1 MCAGRARAS
10 EERGCA
16 TKIISRIARLAY
28 RRPVNAADVQT
39 LMKFYEEGRRD
50 GGTFEAG
57 VQFALERMLVDP
69 DFLLRVYRDPKP
81 LSPQPTQPCSPQPYR
96 LSDLE
101 FASRLSFFL
110 WSSIPDDQLLTLA
123 EQRKLSDPAVL
134 EQQVKR
140 MLADPRASE
149 ALVNDFAAQWL
160 NLRRVAEVVVD
171 PERYPNYDLTLME
184 AFKRETELFVGST
197 LREDRSVLELL
208 ERRLH
213 VRQREARQALRH
225 SRHLRQPLPARV
237 VARQGPARR
246 AARAGRVVVDDVVSR
261 SHVAGASREIPAEQH
276 LRAADRRRRRR
287 ASIPILRRSS
297 RAGRPRR
304 FASGLPNIARIRRAR
319 AATP

>member
-1 MCAGRARAS
+1 M
-10 EERGCA
+10 
-16 TKIISRIARLAY
+16 T
-28 RRPVNAADVQT
+28 
-39 LMKFYEEGRRD
+39 FYEDSRRD

-81 LSPQPTQPCSPQPYR
+81 STQPSALSPQPYQ

-134 EQQVKR
+134 ERQVKR
-140 MLADPRASE
+140 MLADPRSSE

-171 PERYPNYDLTLME
+171 PERYPNYDLTLMDGFQ
-184 AFKRETELFVGST
+184 ARDRAVCRQHAARGSQ
-197 LREDRSVLELL
+197 RARAAQ
-208 ERRLH
+208 RRLY

-225 SRHLRQPLPARV
+225 SWNLRQSLPARV
-237 VARQGPARR
+237 AARQESARR

-261 SHVAGASREIPAEQH
+261 SHVTGASGKIPAEQH
-276 LRAADRRRRRR
+276 LRAANRRRRRR
-287 ASIPILRRSS
+287 ASIPISRR
-297 RAGRPRR
+297 
-304 FASGLPNIARIRRAR
+304 
-319 AATP
+319 